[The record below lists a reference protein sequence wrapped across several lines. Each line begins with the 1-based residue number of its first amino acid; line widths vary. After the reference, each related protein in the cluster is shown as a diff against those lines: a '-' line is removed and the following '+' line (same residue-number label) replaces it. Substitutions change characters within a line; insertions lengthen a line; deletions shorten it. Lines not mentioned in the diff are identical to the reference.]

1 MTKRVALYLRV
12 STDSQTAENQRLELQ
27 AVADR
32 LGWTVVTT
40 LADEGISGS
49 KGRDQRPAFNTLMTM
64 VTRREIDMVMAWSVD
79 RLGRSLQH
87 LVGFLSEINER
98 NVDLYLHVQGLDTS
112 TPSGR
117 AMFAM
122 LGVFAEFERS
132 MLRDRIMAGL
142 ARSTKKSGRPSL
154 DAHTEHRARKL
165 LDQGTSINATAK
177 SLRIGVATV
186 HRIKTRM
193 MVQAADPPASCPR

>member
-1 MTKRVALYLRV
+1 MIKRVALYLRV
-12 STDSQTAENQRLELQ
+12 STDSQTVENQRLELQ

-32 LGWTVVTT
+32 LGWNVVTT
-40 LADEGISGS
+40 LADQGISGS
-49 KGRDQRPAFNTLMTM
+49 KGRDQRPGFNTLMTM
-64 VTRREIDMVMAWSVD
+64 VTRREIDMVACWSVD

-87 LVGFLSEINER
+87 LIGFLGEINAKG
-98 NVDLYLHVQGLDTS
+98 VDLYLHVQGLDTS

-122 LGVFAEFERS
+122 LSVFAEFERS
-132 MLRDRIMAGL
+132 ILRDRIMSGL
-142 ARSTKKSGRPSL
+142 ARSTKKSGRPSI

-177 SLRIGVATV
+177 MLGIGVATT

-193 MVQAADPPASCPR
+193 MAEAA

>member
-12 STDSQTAENQRLELQ
+12 STDAQTVENQRLELQ

-32 LGWTVVTT
+32 LGWTIVAA
-40 LADEGISGS
+40 LADEGISGA
-49 KGRDQRPAFNTLMTM
+49 KGRDQRPGYNALMTM

-98 NVDLYLHVQGLDTS
+98 SVDLYLHVQGLDTS

-132 MLRDRIMAGL
+132 ILRDRIMAGL
-142 ARSTKKSGRPSL
+142 ARSTKKSGRPPL
-154 DAHTEHRARKL
+154 DADKERRARKL
-165 LDQGTSINATAK
+165 LASGSSINATAK
-177 SLRIGVATV
+177 TLKIGVATV
-186 HRIKTRM
+186 HRLRTRM
-193 MVQAADPPASCPR
+193 MADAA

>member
-1 MTKRVALYLRV
+1 MSKRVVIYTRV
-12 STDSQTAENQRLELQ
+12 STDSQTVENQRLELQ
-27 AVADR
+27 SVADR
-32 LGWTVVTT
+32 MGWIVITT

-49 KGRDQRPAFNTLMTM
+49 KGRDQRPAFNMLMTM

-122 LGVFAEFERS
+122 LSVFAEFERS
-132 MLRDRIMAGL
+132 ILRDRIMAGL

-154 DAHTEHRARKL
+154 DAIPSTVHANSSAK
-165 LDQGTSINATAK
+165 ATA
-177 SLRIGVATV
+177 STPRPRRCASASPRPIGS
-186 HRIKTRM
+186 K
-193 MVQAADPPASCPR
+193 PG

>member
-12 STDSQTAENQRLELQ
+12 STDSQTVENQRLELQ